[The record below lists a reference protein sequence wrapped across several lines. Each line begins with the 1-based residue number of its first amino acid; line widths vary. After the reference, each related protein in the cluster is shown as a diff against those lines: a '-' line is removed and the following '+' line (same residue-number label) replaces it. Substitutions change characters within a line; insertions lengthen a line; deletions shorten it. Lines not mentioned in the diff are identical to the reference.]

1 MVIPPYLK
9 NRIFL
14 GGSNTGRGQDN
25 SNFSHARK
33 ILEVIK
39 MQKTK
44 KPTTTDV
51 KKWLLNQLELK
62 KARTPCFEDMVCRYV
77 SLLETLN
84 EIEKAIEEQGVVV
97 QCSTG
102 MKENPCVK
110 QQVSVNAQMLKIL
123 TQLNITTDNIVS
135 DTDDEL

>member
-1 MVIPPYLK
+1 
-9 NRIFL
+9 
-14 GGSNTGRGQDN
+14 
-25 SNFSHARK
+25 
-33 ILEVIK
+33 

-62 KARTPCFEDMVCRYV
+62 KARTPCFEDMVYRYV

-84 EIEKAIEEQGVVV
+84 EIEKAIEEQGVLVP
-97 QCSTG
+97 CSAG
-102 MKENPCVK
+102 IKDNPCIK
-110 QQVSVNAQMLKIL
+110 QQVSINAQMQKVLQ
-123 TQLNITTDNIVS
+123 QLGISPDSIVS